1 MGAELY
7 DRHKT
12 AVTNLFRRNV
22 QSKHDVPD
30 LVQQTFLACVHSK
43 NDPEISGSVR
53 GYILGIAFHTMTAF
67 FRRARKAPT
76 LGIEDGNGT
85 TLASIE
91 PDPEYLITLGEE
103 QRLLMKAVRRL
114 AIEFQVIIE
123 LNYWEGITCNE
134 IAAIL
139 QVPSATVRRR
149 LQRGRAAL
157 EKNLAA
163 LADSPDL
170 LAATTMS
177 ISGWQRGI
185 HAWIAAQAGPA
196 DASD

>member
-1 MGAELY
+1 
-7 DRHKT
+7 
-12 AVTNLFRRNV
+12 
-22 QSKHDVPD
+22 
-30 LVQQTFLACVHSK
+30 
-43 NDPEISGSVR
+43 
-53 GYILGIAFHTMTAF
+53 MTAF
-67 FRRARKAPT
+67 FRRARKAPVIG
-76 LGIEDGNGT
+76 LEDGERT

-114 AIEFQVIIE
+114 PIDFQVVIE

-134 IAAIL
+134 IATIL
-139 QVPSATVRRR
+139 QVPSGTVRRR

-163 LADSPDL
+163 LADSPVL

-185 HAWIAAQAGPA
+185 RAWITAQTGPA
-196 DASD
+196 DTSD